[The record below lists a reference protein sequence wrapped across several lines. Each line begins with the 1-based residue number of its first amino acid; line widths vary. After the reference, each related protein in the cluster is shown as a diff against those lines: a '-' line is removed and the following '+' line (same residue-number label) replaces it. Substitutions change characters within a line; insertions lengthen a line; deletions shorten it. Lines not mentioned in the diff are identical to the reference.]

1 MFHPAGIV
9 HSKAVQK
16 DVGPCRTTVD
26 TNREQLFQR
35 AVTGIVRRQVVAE
48 GKDSSFVRSDPAGI
62 VRLKKSARLF
72 GTQLQ
77 SQGFVRKVGI
87 SDGSDRSSA
96 VINIGE
102 SVKIVFESQSVAA
115 VDGIELFGGLRTTD
129 DGTRNAQ
136 FGGDA
141 GGRP

>member
-9 HSKAVQK
+9 HGKAVQK

-72 GTQLQ
+72 GTQAPK
-77 SQGFVRKVGI
+77 SGFVRKVGI

-115 VDGIELFGGLRTTD
+115 VDGIEALRGSSD
-129 DGTRNAQ
+129 DR
-136 FGGDA
+136 
-141 GGRP
+141 